1 MKALMFSR
9 CVSDIVLPVHGSA
22 FPSFINTGYLMV
34 MYFQWWKQVLLVTN
48 FYFSF
53 PSSGNICIHTSIN
66 KRTFP

>member
-48 FYFSF
+48 F
-53 PSSGNICIHTSIN
+53 TSVFLLLVI
-66 KRTFP
+66 FAFIPQ